1 MEKQMTGIPIR
12 IATFEQ
18 QTRKH
23 RKKRI
28 NKKWRKRYGVKTFDL
43 MEHGKVLYVDGV
55 IYMTK
60 KTFEDFKPAMKR
72 SRRWT
77 RK

>member
-1 MEKQMTGIPIR
+1 MEKWMTGIPIR
-12 IATFEQ
+12 IATVEQ

-28 NKKWRKRYGVKTFDL
+28 NKKWRKRYGVKTFDF
-43 MEHGKVLYVDGV
+43 MEHGKVLYVDGM

-60 KTFEDFKPAMKR
+60 KTFEDFKPAMKGAE
-72 SRRWT
+72 
-77 RK
+77 K